1 MNKKRIIA
9 VNCKAKDLLTE
20 IQKQKNNFKKEKTL
34 EELSEEKRERIY
46 EDDFNDYLDNY
57 EEEE

>member
-9 VNCKAKDLLTE
+9 VNCKAKDLLNE
-20 IQKQKNNFKKEKTL
+20 INKQKNNFKKEKTL

-46 EDDFNDYLDNY
+46 ENDFNDYLDNY
-57 EEEE
+57 KEEE

>member
-1 MNKKRIIA
+1 MKRIIFSYRG
-9 VNCKAKDLLTE
+9 KAKDLLNE
-20 IQKQKNNFKKEKTL
+20 IKKQRNEKTL
-34 EELSEEKRERIY
+34 EELAEEKRERIY